1 MDNNIW
7 EIFKSTGDIRYYLL
21 LKEMESSVKDENRK
35 SERNN
40 I

>member
-1 MDNNIW
+1 MDNNLW